1 MNIFFKFCLSG
12 VVLGFATMFMELIMM
27 LVFDSSDTE
36 SKLIKFFIRNPEG
49 IIGAGGICVVVSA
62 LFGLFGLIWF

>member
-62 LFGLFGLIWF
+62 IFGLLGLIWF